1 MTKTDREY
9 ARALSRVVMDG
20 EHRPDRTGTGATEV
34 FGLTMEFNLALEF
47 PILSGKR
54 VSFRNVAKE
63 LLWFIHGGH
72 EGLWGDYSLRREDLG
87 CKIWDEWESPTAEYP
102 GDMGPI
108 YGAQWRH
115 WGGDEVDHDQLASVI
130 SGIKADPYSRR
141 HIIATWNPTD
151 IPDMALPPC
160 HGLVIQFYVHESG
173 RLDLQMYQRSGDMFL
188 GVPYNITSYALLLEM
203 VAKVTGLRAGKLR
216 LVIGCAHIYDN
227 HKFQVREYLSRV
239 GKMESGPI
247 YYGSNCTPVSIL
259 VAYHRSIDSFQ
270 LDDFELMGYNPLPA
284 IKAPVAV

>member
-1 MTKTDREY
+1 MTNTDREY
-9 ARALSRVVMDG
+9 ARALRHVAMSG
-20 EHRPDRTGTGATEV
+20 EHRPDRTGTGTIEV
-34 FGLTMEFNLALEF
+34 FGIAMEFNLALEF

-72 EGLWGDYSLRREDLG
+72 EGLSGRYSLDRNTLG

-115 WGGDEVDHDQLASVI
+115 WGNDEVDQLASVI
-130 SGIKADPYSRR
+130 ANIKADPYSRR
-141 HIIATWNPTD
+141 HIITTWNPTD
-151 IPDMALPPC
+151 IPNMALPPC

-203 VAKVTGLRAGKLR
+203 VATVTGLKAGKLR
-216 LVIGCAHIYDN
+216 LVIGCAHVYDN
-227 HKFQVREYLSRV
+227 HKSQVEEYLDRV
-239 GKMESGPI
+239 VGMETGPV
-247 YYGSNCTPVSIL
+247 YYGETCTPASIMIPK
-259 VAYHRSIDSFQ
+259 HRSIDAFQ
-270 LDDFELMGYNPLPA
+270 LSDFQLMGYNPLPA